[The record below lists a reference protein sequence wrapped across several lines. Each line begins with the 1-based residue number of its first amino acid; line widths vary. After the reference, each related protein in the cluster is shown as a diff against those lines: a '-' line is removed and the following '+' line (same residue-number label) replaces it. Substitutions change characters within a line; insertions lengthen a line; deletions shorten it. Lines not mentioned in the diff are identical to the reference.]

1 MSGLF
6 LSIDL
11 VIDTPHAVMAIEIKV
26 VPSSAR
32 YGQLAA
38 QYRGL
43 RRVTPSEKRV
53 CSLLV
58 FPGPTSREQEVR
70 PYLVGRDRTGH
81 ITWGEVFGCV
91 PSSPPVSADKL
102 LAKLL
107 EVARDTLPR
116 LWVPGKTILTVE
128 RDVLHGTMREAVT
141 RANELLANAAT
152 EFESCTWRQAFW
164 RDPRLDQFYGGLR
177 SPNGI
182 RRRGQYLDISAAF
195 VSATASLPRST
206 LRARRQAASPPQ
218 K

>member
-1 MSGLF
+1 MSSNLGLRTLAPF
-6 LSIDL
+6 FSSEGAYCGLLRVLLQADTPLARAFRTAFSRLIEYKFEVTLGAEPLVVQSEVCVTPLGGKGQAIDL

-81 ITWGEVFGCV
+81 IT
-91 PSSPPVSADKL
+91 
-102 LAKLL
+102 
-107 EVARDTLPR
+107 
-116 LWVPGKTILTVE
+116 
-128 RDVLHGTMREAVT
+128 
-141 RANELLANAAT
+141 
-152 EFESCTWRQAFW
+152 
-164 RDPRLDQFYGGLR
+164 
-177 SPNGI
+177 
-182 RRRGQYLDISAAF
+182 
-195 VSATASLPRST
+195 
-206 LRARRQAASPPQ
+206 
-218 K
+218 

>member
-1 MSGLF
+1 M
-6 LSIDL
+6 
-11 VIDTPHAVMAIEIKV
+11 
-26 VPSSAR
+26 
-32 YGQLAA
+32 
-38 QYRGL
+38 
-43 RRVTPSEKRV
+43 
-53 CSLLV
+53 
-58 FPGPTSREQEVR
+58 
-70 PYLVGRDRTGH
+70 
-81 ITWGEVFGCV
+81 FGCV

-152 EFESCTWRQAFW
+152 EFESCTWRPAFW

-182 RRRGQYLDISAAF
+182 RRRGQYLDISAHYALTL
-195 VSATASLPRST
+195 SAVGGRDAPPPVLKEVAIGFT
-206 LRARRQAASPPQ
+206 LELAGGAKTYRAEWLVRDSHAHRLEA
-218 K
+218 